1 MGASQAKPQYPA
13 YYPPPPPPTSG
24 SKWTGVVP
32 MVLGAII
39 LMYAGLFIFNY
50 FRKQAGKPE
59 ISLMGA
65 TPSSGDQTPTPVDG
79 KTRTVLPASSMPL
92 SEGNDYGIQLWMF
105 IKDWDYKFGQ
115 EKNVLKR
122 VAPTEGTI
130 NPQITLEPSD
140 NTLRVS
146 VNVFPTGTGTDSFTC
161 SVENIPLQTWF
172 SLSVTVFQRNLDI
185 YLNGRLVKSC
195 VLPGVPKP
203 ALGDIVLNDDGGFS
217 GSICNVHTYAQM
229 LGPDDTKA
237 FFDAGTNCGEPTPV
251 TSEQSPLMTLFG
263 YTFRLSILNDMGAEI
278 RKYTF

>member
-1 MGASQAKPQYPA
+1 
-13 YYPPPPPPTSG
+13 
-24 SKWTGVVP
+24 